1 MYKEAICLVFPH
13 LPLLSLL
20 WQPLRTPPL
29 VSRYVP
35 FTLKFSLQGPD
46 SLSLF
51 NMSRHMPNFPV
62 DSEYFWAPY
71 VNEVVRYILHL
82 LILKLS
88 P

>member
-46 SLSLF
+46 SLILF
-51 NMSRHMPNFPV
+51 KLSRQMHIFPV
-62 DSEYFWAPY
+62 VSEYFCAAY
-71 VNEVVRYILHL
+71 VNDVVRYILHL